1 MIGSRGSKSMPRN
14 LLFRSAGVVGL
25 MAAMLVAG
33 CSSSKS
39 KSTAPTTSPA
49 SATTSTA
56 ASGAP
61 STGPGTPAPKPLAE
75 KATVTVAIPQT
86 GSESILALFL
96 ANQKGEFTKENLNV
110 QIKILPVPETI
121 VLMQQGSVDITP
133 NGIFAGILNANS
145 NGANLKMIAGL
156 SSFPNSSKAGLWERS
171 SLAKP
176 DGTFDPCSLK
186 GKTVSFGGSAG
197 LAATSTWW
205 IGQYLAKCP
214 GMTIHDVKLSTLGAG
229 DLLAALQAGSVDAG
243 FLPDPIWTDPQTK
256 GYAKLATVAYKGA
269 LGGYF
274 ASPKFVAKT
283 DVADAF
289 VRGMVRTVRTY
300 LQGDYHHTSDPALQ
314 TAIIAALQ
322 VPAATYNAGVSLV
335 FDPAMP
341 IPTAPVQGLQEA
353 WFSAGGI
360 LSYKAPL
367 PDDAVVDGSVL
378 KRVLAS

>member
-1 MIGSRGSKSMPRN
+1 MVHRGQSGMPRSKR
-14 LLFRSAGVVGL
+14 LRSGSVVALTAVLL
-25 MAAMLVAG
+25 MAA

-39 KSTAPTTSPA
+39 KSST
-49 SATTSTA
+49 ATTAAATSSTA
-56 ASGAP
+56 ASAAP

-96 ANQKGEFTKENLNV
+96 ANQEGEFTKENLNV

-121 VLMQQGSVDITP
+121 VLMQQGSVDVTP
-133 NGIFAGILNANS
+133 NGIFAGILNADA

-156 SSFPNSSKAGLWERS
+156 SSFPDSSKAGLWERS
-171 SLAKP
+171 ALAKP
-176 DGTFDPCSLK
+176 DGSFDPCSLK
-186 GKTVSFGGSAG
+186 NKTVSFGGSAG

-205 IGQYLAKCP
+205 IGQYFAKCP

-229 DLLAALQAGSVDAG
+229 DLLAALQSGSVDAG

-289 VRGMVRTVRTY
+289 VRAMVRTARTY
-300 LQGDYHHTSDPALQ
+300 LQGDYHHNPDPALQ
-314 TAIIAALQ
+314 SAIITALG

-335 FDPAMP
+335 FDPALP
-341 IPTAPVQGLQEA
+341 IPTTPVQGLQEA
-353 WFSAGGI
+353 WFAAGGI

-367 PDDAVVDGSVL
+367 PDDSVVDGSVL
-378 KRVLAS
+378 KRVLAE